1 MMKKGFDRP
10 NPRRTRTL
18 DGAHSPHIST
28 RRRWSMLGLSMAAQI
43 STGMIVNGPAF
54 LIPVLHNER
63 HLSLAEAGLLVTAP
77 NVGMMLTLIAWGAV
91 VDRIGERLVL
101 AVGLALTALA
111 TLGASLSDS
120 YVTIGLFLL
129 LGGMA
134 SGSSNAASG
143 RIVIGWFPAE
153 RRGLAMGI
161 RQMAQPLGVAIA
173 ALTIPP
179 LAAGHGLSAALRL
192 PFALAA
198 ATSLACGALLIDPP
212 RPSRRSLLT
221 ASRIVNPYRASSL
234 LWRIHGVSVLLVI
247 PQVTVWTYALVWLTN
262 DRGWTAA
269 AAGLLVTATQLLGA
283 LGRVAAGFW
292 SDRVGSRMRPVRSI
306 AIAAAIVMA
315 GLGVTDWLGSP
326 LSVAFLVVASVVTVA
341 DNGLAFTSVA
351 EISGPFWSGR
361 ALGSQN
367 TAQFVAASVV
377 PPVIG
382 AIIGA
387 FGYPA
392 AFAAMAICGLLA
404 APLVPMIDTA
414 EASAMGAAYAM
425 PAVHAEPV

>member
-1 MMKKGFDRP
+1 
-10 NPRRTRTL
+10 
-18 DGAHSPHIST
+18 
-28 RRRWSMLGLSMAAQI
+28 MAAQI
-43 STGMIVNGPAF
+43 STGIIVNGPAF

-77 NVGMMLTLIAWGAV
+77 NIGMMLTLIAWGAV

-101 AVGLALTALA
+101 TIGLTLTALA
-111 TLGASLSDS
+111 ALGASLAHS
-120 YVTIGLFLL
+120 YVAIGLFLV

-143 RIVIGWFPAE
+143 RVVIGWFPPE

-161 RQMAQPLGVAIA
+161 RQMAQPLGVALA
-173 ALTIPP
+173 ALTIPS

-198 ATSLACGALLIDPP
+198 VTSLACGALLIDPP
-212 RPSRRSLLT
+212 RPSRRHVLS
-221 ASRIVNPYRASSL
+221 AGRIVNPYRASSL

-262 DRGWTAA
+262 DRGWSAT

-283 LGRVAAGFW
+283 LGRVAAGVW
-292 SDRVGSRMRPVRSI
+292 SDRVGSRMRPVRTI
-306 AIAAAIVMA
+306 AIAAAVVMA
-315 GLGVTDWLGSP
+315 GLGLTDSIGSAV
-326 LSVAFLVVASVVTVA
+326 SVLFLVVASVVTVA

-367 TAQFVAASVV
+367 TAQFVAASAV
-377 PPVIG
+377 PPVVG

-392 AFAAMAICGLLA
+392 AFAAMAVCGLLA
-404 APLVPMIDTA
+404 APLVPMIDTSDA
-414 EASAMGAAYAM
+414 TAMGAAYSV
-425 PAVHAEPV
+425 PAVNPEPA